1 MSENDLIFSD
11 EDWNQLYAILQ
22 TLAPAVLRSFRFPL
36 DRDDIVQDVALKL
49 LTMKSQGKLPP
60 TFHRGLLAIMLKRRA
75 IDVLKSSHQRN
86 SSSLGGHDIGLL
98 AAYSHSRSPILDDLA
113 IVLEKLPKEERL
125 LFESYVDGVSINALA
140 KSSQMSYSAMAQR
153 LHRLKDKLRNW
164 LLEIKE

>member
-1 MSENDLIFSD
+1 MSENDLVFSD

-22 TLAPAVLRSFRFPL
+22 NVAPAVLRGFRFPL

-49 LTMKSQGKLPP
+49 LEMKSQGKLPP
-60 TFHRGLLAIMLKRRA
+60 TFRRGLLAIMLKRRA

-86 SSSLGGHDIGLL
+86 SSSFDGKDIGLS
-98 AAYSHSRSPILDDLA
+98 AAYGNSRSPMLDDLA
-113 IVLEKLPKEERL
+113 AVLEKLPEEDRS
-125 LFESYVDGVSINALA
+125 LFESYVDGVAISKLA
-140 KSSQMSYSAMAQR
+140 EGAHLSYSAMAQR